1 MQDAQSSDDWDS
13 FLQWEHRGQAGT
25 YMTNAEEEEDLMDR
39 APKEGEY
46 LWEIGCKVHRFC
58 LIHVISSLN
67 SP

>member
-46 LWEIGCKVHRFC
+46 L
-58 LIHVISSLN
+58 
-67 SP
+67 